1 MKSSNG
7 SCSAHTAP
15 RHGSWRLHAAA
26 SKDLTS
32 HGDILQQRGITPPWD
47 PMDLGSAQ
55 CPPALQRRINLRIN
69 FVHVLRIRVCAG
81 WVLAHRHRVRLCTY
95 VLQQASKRKACM
107 IYASN
112 VSDVHRHARLACTHA
127 STYGEGRLRVLMKQI
142 DDMSSYA
149 DRHHQSR
156 TTSTTSLA
164 APPSSDHL
172 DHKTTSQ

>member
-1 MKSSNG
+1 MANQMGSQNQHQHYLRRPDATAQLVADSWQQVLIREVKQRILFGAHGSTSSW
-7 SCSAHTAP
+7 

-112 VSDVHRHARLACTHA
+112 VSDIHRHASYQDLPVHMHPRMGKEGCAC
-127 STYGEGRLRVLMKQI
+127 
-142 DDMSSYA
+142 
-149 DRHHQSR
+149 
-156 TTSTTSLA
+156 
-164 APPSSDHL
+164 
-172 DHKTTSQ
+172 